1 MIVIMKTSILTFVAI
16 VLFAITASAQL
27 AYNEEQFRLFD
38 GKGNAV
44 TMEQLVKAIGE
55 VDAVFLGELHDDAVG
70 HAVQAEVFRRVV
82 AAYCATRQCA
92 LSLEMFERDVQT
104 VLDEYLAGQ
113 ISENHFMLSSR
124 PWPNYKTDYKPLVE
138 LAKEKKL
145 PVLAANAPRR
155 YVNIVS
161 RNGRDAL
168 NGLSKTAKGWLPPLP
183 FADPSAAY
191 SAKFKAL
198 MGPSA
203 EAQMG
208 LDKILMSQ
216 SLWDASMA
224 YRVSEFLKA
233 NKRGLVVHLN
243 GGFHTESRLGTVE
256 HFLKYRPK
264 AKVLVVT
271 MRYEE
276 DFKKF
281 DAKKHTD
288 IGDYVVLTIKQ
299 SKNPGPLSQIL
310 KRMDEH
316 NKSLDSIKARVRMV
330 KVDGLLGKEN
340 AEEFFGAMDYVPKKA
355 SRKMYLNIDWEKPAE
370 KMTVIDDDFKIH
382 RPGLKML
389 YSGNMSAAVK
399 KNSHIKTFAA
409 LSMTLQ
415 ELKANYQISLINEE
429 TIDDGTRT
437 VRLQLKP
444 KTKTE
449 MKIADA
455 WVDGS
460 GMIRKAKIQME
471 NGDETTVLLS
481 NIVKNAEIDWK
492 LFTLL
497 VPDGTR
503 LLK

>member
-1 MIVIMKTSILTFVAI
+1 MRIVNSIIIEAMKCLSAILIAIALFV
-16 VLFAITASAQL
+16 VSASAQL

-44 TMEQLVKAIGE
+44 SMEQLIKAMGE

-82 AAYCATRQCA
+82 AQHCATRPCA

-155 YVNIVS
+155 YVNMVS

-183 FADPSAAY
+183 FADPSPAY

-208 LDKILMSQ
+208 LNNILMSQ

-224 YRVSEFLKA
+224 YRVAEFLKA
-233 NKRGLVVHLN
+233 NKKGLVVHLN

-256 HFLKYRPK
+256 HLLKYRKK

-271 MRYEE
+271 MRYED

-288 IGDYVVLTIKQ
+288 IGDYVLLTDAKVPR
-299 SKNPGPLSQIL
+299 SK
-310 KRMDEH
+310 R
-316 NKSLDSIKARVRMV
+316 
-330 KVDGLLGKEN
+330 
-340 AEEFFGAMDYVPKKA
+340 
-355 SRKMYLNIDWEKPAE
+355 
-370 KMTVIDDDFKIH
+370 
-382 RPGLKML
+382 
-389 YSGNMSAAVK
+389 
-399 KNSHIKTFAA
+399 
-409 LSMTLQ
+409 
-415 ELKANYQISLINEE
+415 
-429 TIDDGTRT
+429 
-437 VRLQLKP
+437 
-444 KTKTE
+444 
-449 MKIADA
+449 
-455 WVDGS
+455 
-460 GMIRKAKIQME
+460 
-471 NGDETTVLLS
+471 
-481 NIVKNAEIDWK
+481 
-492 LFTLL
+492 
-497 VPDGTR
+497 
-503 LLK
+503 

>member
-1 MIVIMKTSILTFVAI
+1 MIDIMKASFVTFLTLVI
-16 VLFAITASAQL
+16 FAVSASAQL

-38 GKGNAV
+38 GKGNPVSMDVLAS
-44 TMEQLVKAIGE
+44 AIGN

-70 HAVQAEVFRRVV
+70 HAVQAELFRLVV
-82 AAYCATRQCA
+82 AEHCPQRQCA

-124 PWPNYKTDYKPLVE
+124 PWPNYKTDYRPLVE

-155 YVNIVS
+155 YVNMVS

-208 LDKILMSQ
+208 LNNILMSQ

-224 YRVSEFLKA
+224 YRVAEFLKA

-264 AKVLVVT
+264 AKALVVT
-271 MRYEE
+271 MRYED

-288 IGDYVVLTIKQ
+288 IGDYV
-299 SKNPGPLSQIL
+299 
-310 KRMDEH
+310 
-316 NKSLDSIKARVRMV
+316 
-330 KVDGLLGKEN
+330 
-340 AEEFFGAMDYVPKKA
+340 
-355 SRKMYLNIDWEKPAE
+355 
-370 KMTVIDDDFKIH
+370 
-382 RPGLKML
+382 
-389 YSGNMSAAVK
+389 
-399 KNSHIKTFAA
+399 
-409 LSMTLQ
+409 
-415 ELKANYQISLINEE
+415 
-429 TIDDGTRT
+429 
-437 VRLQLKP
+437 
-444 KTKTE
+444 
-449 MKIADA
+449 
-455 WVDGS
+455 
-460 GMIRKAKIQME
+460 
-471 NGDETTVLLS
+471 LLS
-481 NIVKNAEIDWK
+481 DAK
-492 LFTLL
+492 
-497 VPDGTR
+497 VPR
-503 LLK
+503 SKR